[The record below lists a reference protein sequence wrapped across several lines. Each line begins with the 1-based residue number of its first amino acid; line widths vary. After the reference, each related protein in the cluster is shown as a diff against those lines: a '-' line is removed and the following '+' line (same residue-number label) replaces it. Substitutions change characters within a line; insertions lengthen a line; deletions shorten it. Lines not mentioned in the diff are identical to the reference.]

1 MKLHTIL
8 GCVLLAT
15 VSSAAAATAAA
26 QQGSTP
32 TERLDRASEE
42 SMHRLE
48 RALAELSA
56 LRERVAIEKMPL
68 AKRLGELEAERRT
81 AQGEFNS
88 TKAVLDGSVLNLST
102 LQAEIKAR
110 KDEIAYLSNL
120 MGDYVRE
127 FEPRLHIAELQH
139 YRDVL
144 EDARLAPSDDN
155 LSDNQIFEKQAI
167 LLDLSLDR
175 LEKLVGGVRF
185 SGQAVDS
192 GSLIQQGQFAMLGP
206 VALFRA
212 DNGLTVGLAE
222 ERVGG
227 SLEANAIP
235 LTTPEDRAAAEA
247 LVGGSGSLFPLDT
260 TLGTAFKVAD
270 TEKTIWQEVQDG
282 GTVMVPIFAM
292 AAFSLLIAAL
302 KWISLMFVRSPSKRK
317 INALLEAVRRGKKKE
332 ALQIAD
338 SIAGPTGK
346 MLAAGAEHLGEPAE
360 LVEEIMYET
369 VLTTRLKVDR
379 FIPFVAISA
388 ASAPLLG
395 LLGTVSGI
403 INTFKMITI
412 SGAGD
417 VKSLSGGISEAL
429 ITTKYGLIVAI
440 PSLLLH
446 AFLSRKARGV
456 VAQMEKAAV
465 AFVNQVSMTPSG
477 RAGKVQAPVMTP
489 VSAVA
494 SHDDAVRNQVNDIL
508 RDMLGPVF
516 DGSVRPPAPQSPAKA
531 VTTGA
536 DAESST

>member
-1 MKLHTIL
+1 MKQHTIL
-8 GCVLLAT
+8 AAVILAAICNPA
-15 VSSAAAATAAA
+15 VAQQESSA
-26 QQGSTP
+26 S
-32 TERLDRASEE
+32 ERLAQASEE
-42 SMHRLE
+42 SKYRLE
-48 RALAELSA
+48 QALAELAA
-56 LRERVAIEKMPL
+56 LRERVATEKLPL
-68 AKRLGELEAERRT
+68 AKRLGELEAARRA
-81 AQGEFNS
+81 AQAEFNS

-102 LQAEIKAR
+102 LEAEIKAR
-110 KDEIAYLSNL
+110 KGEVSYLSNL

-139 YRDVL
+139 YRDNL
-144 EDARLAPSDDN
+144 EEARLAPSDEN
-155 LSDNQIFEKQAI
+155 LSDNQIFEKQAA
-167 LLDLSLDR
+167 LLDLSIDR
-175 LEKLVGGVRF
+175 LEKVVGGYRF
-185 SGQAVDS
+185 EGQAVDS
-192 GSLIQQGQFAMLGP
+192 GSLIQKGQFAMLGP

-212 DNGLTVGLAE
+212 DNGLAVGLAE

-235 LTTPEDRAAAEA
+235 LPSPEDRAAAEA
-247 LVGGSGSLFPLDT
+247 LVGGSGTLFPLDT
-260 TLGTAFKVAD
+260 TMGTAFKVAD
-270 TEKTIWQEVQDG
+270 TEKTTWQEIQEG

-292 AAFSLLIAAL
+292 AAVSLLIAVL
-302 KWISLMFVRSPSKRK
+302 KWLSLMFVRSPSKRK
-317 INALLEAVRRGKKKE
+317 INALLEAVRRDRKKE

-338 SIAGPTGK
+338 TIAGPTGT
-346 MLAAGAEHLGEPAE
+346 MLAAGSEHLGEPSE
-360 LVEEIMYET
+360 LIEEIMYET
-369 VLTTRLKVDR
+369 VLTTRLKVER

-440 PSLLLH
+440 PSLLMH

-456 VAQMEKAAV
+456 IAQMEKAAV

-477 RAGKVQAPVMTP
+477 RNGLVQAPIMSP
-489 VSAVA
+489 VRGVTA
-494 SHDDAVRNQVNDIL
+494 DENAVRRQVNDIL

-516 DGSVRPPAPQSPAKA
+516 DGSTKQPAPQSP
-531 VTTGA
+531 VQPVSTGA
-536 DAESST
+536 DTE

>member
-1 MKLHTIL
+1 MKLQKLLSCVIL
-8 GCVLLAT
+8 
-15 VSSAAAATAAA
+15 AAIGNQAYA
-26 QQGSTP
+26 QQELGP
-32 TERLDRASEE
+32 DERLAQASEE
-42 SMHRLE
+42 SQYRLE
-48 RALAELSA
+48 QALAELSA
-56 LRERVAIEKMPL
+56 LRERMTNEKLPL
-68 AKRLGELEAERRT
+68 AKRMSELEAERR
-81 AQGEFNS
+81 AVQLEFNS
-88 TKAVLDGSVLNLST
+88 TKAILDGSVLNLST

-110 KDEIAYLSNL
+110 KEEVSYLSNL

-139 YRDVL
+139 YREVL
-144 EDARLAPSDDN
+144 EEARLAPSDDN
-155 LSDNQIFEKQAI
+155 LNENQIFEKQAA
-167 LLDLSLDR
+167 LLDLSIDR
-175 LEKLVGGVRF
+175 LENVVGGYRF
-185 SGQAVDS
+185 EGQAVDS
-192 GSLIQQGQFAMLGP
+192 GSLIQRGQFALMGP
-206 VALFRA
+206 VAIFRA

-235 LTTPEDRAAAEA
+235 LPSPEDRAAAEA
-247 LVGGSGSLFPLDT
+247 LVGGSGSVFPVDT
-260 TLGTAFKVAD
+260 TMGTAFKVAD
-270 TEKTIWQEVQDG
+270 TEKTTWEEIQDG

-292 AAFSLLIAAL
+292 AALSLLIALL
-302 KWISLMFVRSPSKRK
+302 KWVSLMFVRSPSKRK
-317 INALLEAVRRGKKKE
+317 VNALLEAVRRNKKNE
-332 ALQIAD
+332 ALEIAD
-338 SIAGPTGK
+338 SIAGPTGT

-360 LVEEIMYET
+360 LIEEIMYET
-369 VLTTRLKVDR
+369 VLTTRLKVER

-477 RAGKVQAPVMTP
+477 RAGLAQAPVMTP
-489 VSAVA
+489 VAGVTS
-494 SHDDAVRNQVNDIL
+494 DEDAVRRQVNDIL
-508 RDMLGPVF
+508 RDLLGPVF
-516 DGSVRPPAPQSPAKA
+516 GGAAKQPKPQAPAQPA
-531 VTTGA
+531 
-536 DAESST
+536 STDSE